1 MRRCY
6 DDICFF
12 FHDPFGGDVIGV
24 LWRPDALR
32 QRPIEDAVATPGGGG
47 VIVPGL
53 RFEEKTIGALT
64 GDVIEDLDKKKI
76 YVEFNIQAFVE
87 DVKAIG
93 DGIVQDVQVN
103 VENWN

>member
-1 MRRCY
+1 M
-6 DDICFF
+6 
-12 FHDPFGGDVIGV
+12 
-24 LWRPDALR
+24 
-32 QRPIEDAVATPGGGG
+32 
-47 VIVPGL
+47 
-53 RFEEKTIGALT
+53 T